1 MCSIRPDTLI
11 KIANK
16 RPIEFETMKHVLL
29 VDDDAVT
36 LKLYETALTRL
47 GFKVTSAVD
56 GIRASQALISAKPD
70 VVVLDLMMPNFNGVD
85 VLKFIR
91 TNGNLK
97 ELPVIVLTNAY
108 LTDIAE
114 KAIALGVQDASLKV
128 RCSPPQLAKTINRIF
143 EEGPTLVKS
152 PHAAATAPATPPSV
166 PPASTSPPAEAT
178 PVASPKPATVEP
190 RSSEQVHD
198 SVRTGLLNNAPKIRQ
213 ELHSLH
219 QEFVRA
225 QLDTERSVRLQNLYR
240 RVHFLTATAGMA
252 GCHRIALLSSAFEA
266 LLFELTNQP
275 ALLTPSIRITVAM
288 ANDFL
293 GQLLERANEVE
304 TPNVATPRALIV
316 DDDPLSNRLISAA
329 LRYDH
334 LDVRTTED
342 PLEAL
347 RWAGEKKFDLFLLDI
362 EMPGMDGFEL
372 CMQLRVMPE
381 YQRVPV
387 IFVTSHADFDHR
399 AKSVLS
405 GSNDLISK
413 PVFPIE
419 LAVKAIIHLIRG
431 GMKPVNKP

>member
-1 MCSIRPDTLI
+1 
-11 KIANK
+11 
-16 RPIEFETMKHVLL
+16 MKHVLL
-29 VDDDAVT
+29 VDDDAII

-47 GFKVTSAVD
+47 GFRVSTAAD

-70 VVVLDLMMPNFNGVD
+70 IVVLDLMMPNFNGVD

-91 TNGNLK
+91 TNGSLK
-97 ELPVIVLTNAY
+97 DLPVIVLTNAY
-108 LTDIAE
+108 LTDIAAQ
-114 KAIALGVQDASLKV
+114 AIALGVQDASLKV
-128 RCSPPQLAKTINRIF
+128 RCNPSQLARTIHRIF
-143 EEGPTLVKS
+143 EEGPLLVKS
-152 PHAAATAPATPPSV
+152 SA
-166 PPASTSPPAEAT
+166 
-178 PVASPKPATVEP
+178 VASPAQTPPDRVVPEEPPAQSPPPGVSEP
-190 RSSEQVHD
+190 RAGGHAHETT
-198 SVRTGLLNNAPKIRQ
+198 RAGLLNNAVRIRQ

-266 LLFELTNQP
+266 LLFELTSQP
-275 ALLTPSIRITVAM
+275 TLLTPSIRMTMAT

-293 GQLLERANEVE
+293 GQLLARATEIE
-304 TPNVATPRALIV
+304 TQNATMPRALIV

-334 LDVRTTED
+334 LEVRTEED
-342 PLEAL
+342 PFSALEA
-347 RWAGEKKFDLFLLDI
+347 ANQAHYDLFLLDI
-362 EMPGMDGFEL
+362 EMPGLDGFQL
-372 CMQLRVMPE
+372 CEALRTMPE
-381 YQRVPV
+381 YAKVPV
-387 IFVTSHADFDHR
+387 IFVTSHADFDNR

-419 LAVKAIIHLIRG
+419 LAVKAVTHLLKSTLEP
-431 GMKPVNKP
+431 KPAA

>member
-1 MCSIRPDTLI
+1 
-11 KIANK
+11 
-16 RPIEFETMKHVLL
+16 MKHVLL

-47 GFKVTSAVD
+47 GFRVTSVVD

-70 VVVLDLMMPNFNGVD
+70 IVVLDLMMPNFNGVD

-91 TNGNLK
+91 SNGNLK
-97 ELPVIVLTNAY
+97 DLPVIVLTNAY

-128 RCSPPQLAKTINRIF
+128 RCSPPQLAQTINRIF
-143 EEGPTLVKS
+143 AEGPTLVK
-152 PHAAATAPATPPSV
+152 PPQPAPIAPATQPQAAPADASPAAED
-166 PPASTSPPAEAT
+166 PPAPAPRRADAELKTSEHAPN
-178 PVASPKPATVEP
+178 
-190 RSSEQVHD
+190 
-198 SVRTGLLNNAPKIRQ
+198 SVRAGLVSNATKIRQ
-213 ELHSLH
+213 DLHSLH

-293 GQLLERANEVE
+293 GQLLERANDIE
-304 TPNVATPRALIV
+304 TSGAKAPRALIV

-334 LDVRTTED
+334 LDVRSTED

-347 RWAGEKKFDLFLLDI
+347 SWACQKKFDLFLLDI
-362 EMPGMDGFEL
+362 EMPGIDGFEL
-372 CMQLRVMPE
+372 CLQLRLMPE
-381 YQRVPV
+381 YKHVPV

-419 LAVKAIIHLIRG
+419 LAVKAVTHLLKANLESKRA
-431 GMKPVNKP
+431 V

>member
-1 MCSIRPDTLI
+1 
-11 KIANK
+11 
-16 RPIEFETMKHVLL
+16 MKHVLF

-36 LKLYETALTRL
+36 LKLYETSLTRL
-47 GFKVTSAVD
+47 GFRVTSAVD
-56 GIRASQALISAKPD
+56 GIRASQALIAAKPD
-70 VVVLDLMMPNFNGVD
+70 IVVLDLMMPNFNGVD

-97 ELPVIVLTNAY
+97 DLPVIVLTNAY
-108 LTDIAE
+108 LTDIAA
-114 KAIALGVQDASLKV
+114 KAIELGVQDASLKV

-143 EEGPTLVKS
+143 EEGPTLVKLS
-152 PHAAATAPATPPSV
+152 HATLAAPAAKPPETAGPTGAAPENAPATAPQPAATAPHTDEH
-166 PPASTSPPAEAT
+166 T
-178 PVASPKPATVEP
+178 
-190 RSSEQVHD
+190 HN
-198 SVRTGLLNNAPKIRQ
+198 SVRSGLLNNAAKIRL
-213 ELHSLH
+213 ELHALH

-275 ALLTPSIRITVAM
+275 ALMTPSIRITVAM

-293 GQLLERANEVE
+293 GQLLERAKEVE
-304 TPNVATPRALIV
+304 QPNITTPRALIV

-334 LDVRTTED
+334 LDVRTEED
-342 PLEAL
+342 PFAALEA
-347 RWAGEKKFDLFLLDI
+347 ANKAHFDLFLLDI
-362 EMPGMDGFEL
+362 EMPGLDGFQL
-372 CMQLRVMPE
+372 CEALRSTPE
-381 YQRVPV
+381 YAKVPV
-387 IFVTSHADFDHR
+387 IFVTSHADFDNR
-399 AKSVLS
+399 AKSVLI

-431 GMKPVNKP
+431 GMDPSYRA

>member
-1 MCSIRPDTLI
+1 
-11 KIANK
+11 
-16 RPIEFETMKHVLL
+16 MKHVLL

-47 GFKVTSAVD
+47 GFRVTSAVD

-152 PHAAATAPATPPSV
+152 SHAATTAPVIPPSA
-166 PPASTSPPAEAT
+166 PPASAAAAEAT
-178 PVASPKPATVEP
+178 PAAAPKQATVEA
-190 RSSEQVHD
+190 RSSEHVQD
-198 SVRTGLLNNAPKIRQ
+198 SVRTGLLNNATKIRQ
-213 ELHSLH
+213 ELHALH

-275 ALLTPSIRITVAM
+275 PLLTPSIRITVAM

-293 GQLLERANEVE
+293 AQLLERANEVE
-304 TPNVATPRALIV
+304 TPSVATPRALIV